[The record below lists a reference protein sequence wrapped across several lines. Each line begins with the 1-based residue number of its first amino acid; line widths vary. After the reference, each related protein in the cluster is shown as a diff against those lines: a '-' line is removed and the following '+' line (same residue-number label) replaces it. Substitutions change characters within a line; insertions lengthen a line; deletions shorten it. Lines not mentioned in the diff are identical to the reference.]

1 MKQYLKLLMVREAKE
16 VLGKK
21 GSNLWILTLVLVAT
35 FMSIAFSEGSIVYL
49 KDKMEDPFTMW
60 IDIPIDGSSERF
72 KNFKSELDKSE
83 IQQKYGFS
91 DVHGDREEYYD
102 MQTDKYLR
110 CRHFANIHAP
120 LINKILE
127 ESNLVRNCII
137 DSAKLSDNSLGLFV
151 TVDALKKL
159 GFNNLDSIPPYI
171 YYKAYNEQA
180 DTLGLELQEGKFLEI
195 PLPLLAVV
203 RRLPNN
209 VDMMATNY
217 LSEQPNNDYNY
228 PFNFNVHPD
237 YISTLRYFIP
247 YDINLDDLVSTIKKV
262 FPDSV
267 TTYINCI
274 EEENEQMV
282 SWMPGK
288 QIKLDFGQDPP
299 DYTSQQWLAFNK
311 EILETIVKENVIDAV
326 ITHAAPSF
334 CELQSK
340 NGLESW
346 TESDTTL
353 LSDIH
358 KERAIMDDIYEA
370 LKGQS
375 INHWCYGHFHQSW
388 HSSIEGTFFKMLDIM
403 ELYEIR

>member
-171 YYKAYNEQA
+171 YY
-180 DTLGLELQEGKFLEI
+180 
-195 PLPLLAVV
+195 
-203 RRLPNN
+203 
-209 VDMMATNY
+209 
-217 LSEQPNNDYNY
+217 S
-228 PFNFNVHPD
+228 
-237 YISTLRYFIP
+237 
-247 YDINLDDLVSTIKKV
+247 
-262 FPDSV
+262 
-267 TTYINCI
+267 
-274 EEENEQMV
+274 
-282 SWMPGK
+282 
-288 QIKLDFGQDPP
+288 
-299 DYTSQQWLAFNK
+299 
-311 EILETIVKENVIDAV
+311 
-326 ITHAAPSF
+326 
-334 CELQSK
+334 
-340 NGLESW
+340 
-346 TESDTTL
+346 
-353 LSDIH
+353 
-358 KERAIMDDIYEA
+358 
-370 LKGQS
+370 
-375 INHWCYGHFHQSW
+375 
-388 HSSIEGTFFKMLDIM
+388 
-403 ELYEIR
+403 